1 MARLFHTGF
10 EGGSVGADA
19 ALFGWDSTFGTLS
32 ASIVTTGQRSG
43 NACLSLAGG
52 GGFSWLPA
60 SLASSDTNTYYL
72 RVCAYLASANV
83 SIKFFG
89 LDDAS
94 FAGVEVQFDSSG
106 NLIVCNNGSSTP
118 LGSSTPISTGSWHVI
133 ELSWLPNTGAYVLRL
148 DGTQVDS
155 GTGSTSSNGT
165 LFWYLWGAPTLLV
178 DDVAVNDST
187 GSFCNSWPGE
197 GQIVLQPAA
206 SDDSN
211 TGFVAGG
218 SGGGATNLYAAV
230 DNRPPDGVAYG
241 SATSTSQISD
251 ATSNTTDNYVAN
263 LETYTAAGVP
273 SGASIVCQQAIGSI
287 GGSGTTSQ
295 TTGLTVESNP
305 SGGSEATGTTGT
317 TAAGTWPTDW
327 TTLPTA
333 MVYGPTVTLGTAP
346 TLKIRKG
353 TATTQAS
360 MGAFMGLLT
369 EYLPGATPTAAGGF
383 FLAA

>member
-10 EGGSVGADA
+10 EGGSVTADA
-19 ALFGWDSTFGTLS
+19 ALFGWSSTLGTLS
-32 ASIVTTGQRSG
+32 ASIATTGQRSG
-43 NACLSLAGG
+43 KACLSLTGG
-52 GGFSWLPA
+52 GGYSWLPA

-72 RVCAYLASANV
+72 RVCAYLSSANT

-89 LDDAS
+89 IDDAS

-106 NLIVCNNGSSTP
+106 HLIVCNNGTSTP

-165 LFWYLWGAPTLLV
+165 LFWYLWGLPTLLV
-178 DDVAVNDST
+178 DDVALNDST
-187 GSFCNSWPGE
+187 GSYCNSWPGA

-206 SDDSN
+206 SDNSR
-211 TGFVAGG
+211 TGFLAGG
-218 SGGGATNLYAAV
+218 SGGGTTNLYAAV
-230 DNRPPDGVAYG
+230 DNTPPVGVVYA

-273 SGASIVCQQAIGSI
+273 SGASIVCQQAIASI
-287 GGSGTTSQ
+287 GASGTTSQ

-305 SGGSEATGTTGT
+305 SGGSEATSTTGT
-317 TAAGTWPTDW
+317 TASGTWPTDW
-327 TTLPTA
+327 TTLTTA
-333 MVYGPTVTLGTAP
+333 IVYGPTVTLGTAP
-346 TLKIRKG
+346 TVKLRKG

-360 MGAFMGLLT
+360 MSAFMGLLT
-369 EYLPGATPTAAGGF
+369 EYLPSAIPTAAGSF
-383 FLAA
+383 FLA